1 MAQITFFT
9 AVAIAM
15 LIVLGN
21 SFQMKYE
28 GKHRRE
34 AKGDD

>member
-21 SFQMKYE
+21 SFQVKCK
-28 GKHRRE
+28 GKHRKE
-34 AKGDD
+34 AKGDG